1 MLIIKIFIFVGGR
14 YDHTIV
20 VAKNIGIVRSSFEY
34 RSVKFESISKK
45 IIPNLRYYAIH
56 RIIDNDIDSHIS
68 YCRVEC
74 ANKKS
79 IVARYFKLQTRS
91 DVSRRN

>member
-1 MLIIKIFIFVGGR
+1 MFIFVGGR

-34 RSVKFESISKK
+34 RSVKFESISKRLLQ
-45 IIPNLRYYAIH
+45 IWDTMPYIELSITYMD
-56 RIIDNDIDSHIS
+56 IIDNDSHIS
-68 YCRVEC
+68 YCRVEY